1 MVLVIGGDGG
11 DGDDDGVGDGG
22 DDDGGDDGDDDDDDG
37 DDGLPLRSLPVS
49 LQARVKHCTSTLLTS
64 TRCQL
69 MEMTAK
75 PGPISLRVARLV
87 LSVTLFTFH
96 SGLAPAASEQRTLG
110 VVTGQSGSVRGVKL
124 LQ

>member
-1 MVLVIGGDGG
+1 MVGLLV
-11 DGDDDGVGDGG
+11 VEVVEVEVEVV
-22 DDDGGDDGDDDDDDG
+22 
-37 DDGLPLRSLPVS
+37 DDGLALRSRPVS
-49 LQARVKHCTSTLLTS
+49 LQAGVRHCNSTLSAS

-69 MEMTAK
+69 MEITAK

-87 LSVTLFTFH
+87 LSVLLFTLH

-110 VVTGQSGSVRGVKL
+110 VMVSQREDLMVRS